1 MKLPSSPISTTCVV
15 VFLRFLEGVTG
26 VVCDVSSL
34 LSIIIT
40 CGGVCCDEV
49 CREIGL
55 DVGLDVVLDVV
66 LGLDLDVVDVE
77 VAAAG
82 EVAAGEVAAGE
93 VAVAEVAAAEVEA
106 SLFFVLT
113 NFDRPEK
120 IPVIVSLF
128 FFDSF
133 GDS

>member
-15 VFLRFLEGVTG
+15 VFLRFLEEVTG
-26 VVCDVSSL
+26 VVCDVSSS
-34 LSIIIT
+34 LSIVIT
-40 CGGVCCDEV
+40 CGGVCCSEV
-49 CREIGL
+49 CRDIGLDIGL

-66 LGLDLDVVDVE
+66 LGLGLDVVDVE

-93 VAVAEVAAAEVEA
+93 VAAAAEVEA

-113 NFDRPEK
+113 NFDRLEK
-120 IPVIVSLF
+120 IP
-128 FFDSF
+128 
-133 GDS
+133 